1 VVGGKEVITIEHVDR
16 MADDLAPDW
25 PKSRSG
31 GTDGTWRVMIDGEP
45 SFDGE
50 FEVGCIRTGAAF
62 PLSEAANALDVTHR
76 MHRMGP
82 HRMRHRNSF
91 AIASTAAGPG

>member
-1 VVGGKEVITIEHVDR
+1 VRALPMPCTC
-16 MADDLAPDW
+16 P
-25 PKSRSG
+25 SRHPWG
-31 GTDGTWRVMIDGEP
+31 R
-45 SFDGE
+45 
-50 FEVGCIRTGAAF
+50 CIRTGAAF

-91 AIASTAAGPG
+91 AIASTASGPG